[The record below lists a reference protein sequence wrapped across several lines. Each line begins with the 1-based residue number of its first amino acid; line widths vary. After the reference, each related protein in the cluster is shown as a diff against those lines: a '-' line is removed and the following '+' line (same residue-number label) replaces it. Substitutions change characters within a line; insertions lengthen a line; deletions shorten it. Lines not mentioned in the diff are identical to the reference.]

1 MGLQDIR
8 TADWSREVTPFWRA
22 VIDTALT
29 WEGFFGLLKSG
40 LGTIKGA
47 LVMPLM
53 QQGLRTNVIQFN
65 LLVGTKPK

>member
-1 MGLQDIR
+1 MR
-8 TADWSREVTPFWRA
+8 TADWSKEVTPFWRA

-29 WEGFFGLLKSG
+29 FQGFVGLLKSG

-47 LVMPLM
+47 MVMPLM

-65 LLVGTKPK
+65 LLVGTKPLA